1 MPTMCAAVGCYQKQ
15 TRGSYVKFYIF
26 PRDTV
31 RKKRWVAAV
40 KREGWT
46 PASHSKLCSMHFIT
60 GRRSD
65 DPLSPDYVP
74 SWFAHTTTEE
84 KERSMAAMRR
94 YKRSQEYR
102 TPPRKDV
109 TRAAFRPEL
118 ASTTLGSFRTG
129 LLASSTE
136 KDRPV
141 YASFPSLCEEY
152 VKRSLMEVQ
161 TLSRNAVSST
171 CEMPATPLDGNK
183 EKLHPTSF
191 HEKYCLPESMQ
202 WTKGAWEKVSRE
214 KFLTKRKKR
223 YKHTKRA
230 TSTPSDVNEKWEWLG
245 VDLKGPLSE
254 TNNGHRF
261 ILTLTDYYSKWVEAY
276 PMKSES
282 AGEVALNI
290 RNFTYQFGWPLR
302 ILSQMDKAFIQEV
315 NMELGALFGEQ
326 GVSLMTFHP
335 EASTRDTVTQ
345 CFVDSM
351 VSELVRNHQE
361 CWDVQLP
368 TSLFALHLKQNP
380 STGHSPFYML
390 YRKEPRTNFSTTTQE
405 LPLREDLISSSGL
418 MIPEVKF
425 YSSMRHR
432 DTEPPRPGHST
443 QAAVTHQGQRDV
455 GDALAR
461 PIFLVTPLPL
471 APCNTQQSD
480 RRPAQEHVAESK
492 SAPDQRD
499 ENNILTEKQRKPR
512 RSSIQHPTRRI
523 ILQRIHPE
531 DFALSV

>member
-1 MPTMCAAVGCYQKQ
+1 MPTMCVAVGCYQKAK
-15 TRGSYVKFYIF
+15 RGSYVKFYTF
-26 PRDTV
+26 PRDPV
-31 RKKRWVAAV
+31 RRKRWVSAV

-84 KERSMAAMRR
+84 KEKSMAAMRR
-94 YKRSQEYR
+94 YKRSQEAL
-102 TPPRKDV
+102 PNKD
-109 TRAAFRPEL
+109 
-118 ASTTLGSFRTG
+118 ASSSEPAVARLGSYRTG
-129 LLASSTE
+129 LLAASSG

-141 YASFPSLCEEY
+141 YASYPSLCEEY

-171 CEMPATPLDGNK
+171 HEVSGTPPDGDK

-191 HEKYCLPESMQ
+191 HEQYCLPESIQ

-214 KFLTKRKKR
+214 KFQTKRKKR
-223 YKHTKRA
+223 YKHTIK
-230 TSTPSDVNEKWEWLG
+230 VNEKWEWLG
-245 VDLKGPLSE
+245 VDLKGPLPE
-254 TNNGHRF
+254 TQNGYKF
-261 ILTLTDYYSKWVEAY
+261 MLILMDYYSKWVEAY

-290 RNFTYQFGWPLR
+290 QNLTYQFGWPLR

-315 NMELGALFGEQ
+315 NTELGALLGEQ
-326 GVSLMTFHP
+326 DVSLVTFHP
-335 EASTRDTVTQ
+335 EASTRDPVTQ
-345 CFVDSM
+345 CFVDGM
-351 VSELVRNHQE
+351 VSELVRDHQE
-361 CWDVQLP
+361 RWDVQLP
-368 TSLFALHLKQNP
+368 ASLFALRLRQHP

-390 YRKEPRTNFSTTTQE
+390 YRKEPRPDFSSTTQE

-425 YSSMRHR
+425 FSSMQHR
-432 DTEPPRPGHST
+432 DTEPPRPVHIL
-443 QAAVTHQGQRDV
+443 QAVSQQGQKDV
-455 GDALAR
+455 SSVPTCDKQR
-461 PIFLVTPLPL
+461 PVFLVTPLPL
-471 APCNTQQSD
+471 APSNTQQSD
-480 RRPAQEHVAESK
+480 RRAAQEHIAESK
-492 SAPDQRD
+492 SSQDQRD
-499 ENNILTEKQRKPR
+499 ENNVLTEKQRKPR
-512 RSSIQHPTRRI
+512 GANIQHPERRI
-523 ILQRIHPE
+523 VLQRIHPE